1 LQTKKNKKKKIGFL
15 KKKKKKK
22 KKSSK
27 SGEFGPFFHEKSIVW
42 VEITLFISK
51 FCEIPRTPPH
61 PP

>member
-1 LQTKKNKKKKIGFL
+1 L